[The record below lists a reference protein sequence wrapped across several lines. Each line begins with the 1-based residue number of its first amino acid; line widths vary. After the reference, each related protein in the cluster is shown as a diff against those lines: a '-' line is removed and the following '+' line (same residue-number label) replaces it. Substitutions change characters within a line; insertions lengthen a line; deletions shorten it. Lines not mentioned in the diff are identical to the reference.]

1 MEDKGKRVDSVNELK
16 EREKSE
22 SLEGSTGPEVH
33 PAGQDQHDQ
42 EKGRKDEDE
51 EATSIDMQRTA
62 KYAKAVPSPGGGAGG
77 SGPLDNHLTS
87 KLANFSLRQPLH
99 LEREAKVMHTDEVKI
114 RWLRFAPWFQVW
126 SKPDY
131 SSSSSSSETS
141 PTCPIVPWDPASM
154 TPLKVKVKTG
164 KK

>member
-1 MEDKGKRVDSVNELK
+1 MEDKGKMDDSIKELR

-22 SLEGSTGPEVH
+22 SLEGSKGPKVH

-42 EKGRKDEDE
+42 EKDEDE
-51 EATSIDMQRTA
+51 EDTSIDMHRTA
-62 KYAKAVPSPGGGAGG
+62 KDAKAVPSPGGGGGG
-77 SGPLDNHLTS
+77 SDPLDNHLTS

-99 LEREAKVMHTDEVKI
+99 LERESKVMHTNEVKI
-114 RWLRFAPWFQVW
+114 RQLGFAPWFQVW
-126 SKPDY
+126 SKPEY

>member
-1 MEDKGKRVDSVNELK
+1 MDDSIKELK

-22 SLEGSTGPEVH
+22 SVECGSTGPEVH

-42 EKGRKDEDE
+42 EKDEDE
-51 EATSIDMQRTA
+51 EDTSIDMQRTA
-62 KYAKAVPSPGGGAGG
+62 KDAKAVPSPGG

-99 LEREAKVMHTDEVKI
+99 LEREAKVMHTNEVKI
-114 RWLRFAPWFQVW
+114 GRLRFAPWFQVW
-126 SKPDY
+126 SKPEY

>member
-1 MEDKGKRVDSVNELK
+1 MEDKGKRDDSVNELK

-42 EKGRKDEDE
+42 EKGRKDEDGE
-51 EATSIDMQRTA
+51 NTSIDMQRTA
-62 KYAKAVPSPGGGAGG
+62 KDAKKVPSPGG
-77 SGPLDNHLTS
+77 SGPLDNQ
-87 KLANFSLRQPLH
+87 LANFSLRQPLH

-114 RWLRFAPWFQVW
+114 RRLIFAPWFQVW
-126 SKPDY
+126 SKSEYP
-131 SSSSSSSETS
+131 SSSSSSETS

>member
-1 MEDKGKRVDSVNELK
+1 MDDSINELK
-16 EREKSE
+16 EREKGE
-22 SLEGSTGPEVH
+22 TLKGSTGPEVH

-42 EKGRKDEDE
+42 EKGRKDEDGE
-51 EATSIDMQRTA
+51 NTSIDMQRTA
-62 KYAKAVPSPGGGAGG
+62 KDAKAVPSPGGGAGG

-114 RWLRFAPWFQVW
+114 RRLIFAPWFQVW

>member
-1 MEDKGKRVDSVNELK
+1 MDDSINELK
-16 EREKSE
+16 EREKGE
-22 SLEGSTGPEVH
+22 TLKGSTGPEVH

-42 EKGRKDEDE
+42 EKDEDE
-51 EATSIDMQRTA
+51 EDTSIDMQRTA
-62 KYAKAVPSPGGGAGG
+62 KDAKAVPSPGGGP
-77 SGPLDNHLTS
+77 GPLDNHLTS

-114 RWLRFAPWFQVW
+114 RRLIFAPWFQVW

>member
-1 MEDKGKRVDSVNELK
+1 MDDSIKELK

-22 SLEGSTGPEVH
+22 SVEGSTGPEVH
-33 PAGQDQHDQ
+33 PAEQDHRDQ
-42 EKGRKDEDE
+42 EKDEDE
-51 EATSIDMQRTA
+51 EDTSIDMQRTA
-62 KYAKAVPSPGGGAGG
+62 KDAKAVPSPGCGGGG

-99 LEREAKVMHTDEVKI
+99 LEKEAQVMHTNEVKT
-114 RWLRFAPWFQVW
+114 RRLRFAPWFQVW
-126 SKPDY
+126 SKPGY